1 MYRGSSVVKHDLHAL
16 ASASLCFLISFIL
29 LANECG
35 FYCKILVIQVL
46 NVNATDLIGSALR
59 FELKS

>member
-16 ASASLCFLISFIL
+16 ASAGLCFLISFTP

-35 FYCKILVIQVL
+35 FYFNNLATQVI
-46 NVNATDLIGSALR
+46 NVNAADLIGSALR
-59 FELKS
+59 FEE